1 MLEKLKAEVC
11 KANLDLVAEGLVIQ
25 TWGNASAADRK
36 AGIVHPAGLDRE
48 NADFDKT
55 LASIQ
60 AAFGP
65 ACQPVVLPL
74 PDGSGVVDVLAIRK
88 DTKRPDRQLLKSGD
102 LFEIILVQ
110 MKGGSAR
117 RPNVADTKRLRVVKK
132 RYGATDIVLFTWK
145 RGGGCKFE
153 KLGSGDEW
161 ILSSSRELF
170 G

>member
-1 MLEKLKAEVC
+1 
-11 KANLDLVAEGLVIQ
+11 
-25 TWGNASAADRK
+25 
-36 AGIVHPAGLDRE
+36 
-48 NADFDKT
+48 
-55 LASIQ
+55 
-60 AAFGP
+60 
-65 ACQPVVLPL
+65 
-74 PDGSGVVDVLAIRK
+74 VDVLAIRK